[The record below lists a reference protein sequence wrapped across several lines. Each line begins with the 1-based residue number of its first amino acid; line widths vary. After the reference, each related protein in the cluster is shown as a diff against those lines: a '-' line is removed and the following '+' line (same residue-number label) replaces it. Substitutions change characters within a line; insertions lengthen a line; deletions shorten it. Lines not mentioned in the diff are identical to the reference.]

1 MSEDELSERKH
12 HLLDLLEI
20 APYETRLVRELSG
33 GQQRRVCCVCVHMS
47 TAHCVQVSLAVALL
61 HKPQLLILDE
71 PTVWRWP
78 CASACDAVQVG
89 VDALLRAKL
98 WEYLLRLVKVED
110 VTILITTHYI
120 EEARQVSA
128 VGATWTSDA
137 CAGGH
142 CGADAG
148 RASACGECAGC
159 TDGTVQQS
167 DAGGCVP

>member
-1 MSEDELSERKH
+1 MLRSACES
-12 HLLDLLEI
+12 
-20 APYETRLVRELSG
+20 S
-33 GQQRRVCCVCVHMS
+33 
-47 TAHCVQVSLAVALL
+47 AHCAQVSLAVALL

-71 PTVWRWP
+71 PTVWGWS
-78 CASACDAVQVG
+78 CVSECHAVQVG

-120 EEARQVSA
+120 EEARQVST
-128 VGATWTSDA
+128 VGAGCACHA

-148 RASACGECAGC
+148 RASACGECSGR